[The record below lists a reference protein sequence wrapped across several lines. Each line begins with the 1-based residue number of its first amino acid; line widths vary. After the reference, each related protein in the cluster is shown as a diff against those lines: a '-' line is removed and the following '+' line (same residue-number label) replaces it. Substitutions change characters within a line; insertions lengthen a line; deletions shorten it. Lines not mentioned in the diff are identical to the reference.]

1 MSFKYS
7 YNTIVYSGEDY
18 LTQVKRLN
26 KFGYDGIE
34 LVGEPSWY
42 NFNEVNKL
50 NEEYNI
56 KVINLNLGFPTIEST
71 FCVSASV
78 RPELSTIT
86 SNSLLTRVA
95 KTFLSDLSPLICST
109 PEGIGLS
116 PLVKRVNS

>member
-50 NEEYNI
+50 NEEY
-56 KVINLNLGFPTIEST
+56 KINRVSGSIIQTIEEYNPVLEFT
-71 FCVSASV
+71 GKQG
-78 RPELSTIT
+78 TIKKFGICT
-86 SNSLLTRVA
+86 PVEDAPSN
-95 KTFLSDLSPLICST
+95 KF
-109 PEGIGLS
+109 
-116 PLVKRVNS
+116 

>member
-56 KVINLNLGFPTIEST
+56 KVKDVIPEEGKPFSKIYKVKEKEFEREKFSLKKKIRLFIGFGRVL
-71 FCVSASV
+71 FFGSV
-78 RPELSTIT
+78 VI
-86 SNSLLTRVA
+86 
-95 KTFLSDLSPLICST
+95 PLFY
-109 PEGIGLS
+109 PFQRLK
-116 PLVKRVNS
+116 L

>member
-50 NEEYNI
+50 NDEYNI
-56 KVINLNLGFPTIEST
+56 
-71 FCVSASV
+71 
-78 RPELSTIT
+78 
-86 SNSLLTRVA
+86 
-95 KTFLSDLSPLICST
+95 
-109 PEGIGLS
+109 
-116 PLVKRVNS
+116 